1 MDEIKFSE
9 PIIVISWAKL
19 MIYQFLP
26 DRRSVPLSSQT
37 FTLQIHSHG
46 ITFHCTAFEKAL

>member
-26 DRRSVPLSSQT
+26 DRRSVPLSKPYNGRQ
-37 FTLQIHSHG
+37 G
-46 ITFHCTAFEKAL
+46 